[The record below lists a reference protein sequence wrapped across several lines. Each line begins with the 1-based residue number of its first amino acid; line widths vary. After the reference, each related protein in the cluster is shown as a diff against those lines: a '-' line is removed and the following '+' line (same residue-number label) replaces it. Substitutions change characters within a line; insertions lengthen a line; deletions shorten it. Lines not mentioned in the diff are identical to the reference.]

1 MTAIE
6 EIRSMIENGEATE
19 DDFPV
24 GSLKREAKAKIA
36 LKNWKKNHTP
46 EHIALMA
53 VCNWWDSCLNTQRT
67 NAEIGEAD
75 FNDLCELQ
83 GCIGA
88 KPTKA
93 LPMPE
98 FPELTEEQYKYIC
111 DYGRGQKMPW
121 LASVEKRGVAI

>member
-1 MTAIE
+1 MTDMTAIE
-6 EIRSMIENGEATE
+6 EIKAIIKNGEATE
-19 DDFPV
+19 SDFPV
-24 GSLKREAKAKIA
+24 GTLKREAKARIA

-83 GCIGA
+83 GYVPA
-88 KPTKA
+88 EV

-98 FPELTEEQYKYIC
+98 FPELTEAQYKYVC
-111 DYGRGQKMPW
+111 DYGRGQNMLW
-121 LASVEKRGVAI
+121 VACVEERRW